1 MKIIRTVRELQELA
15 DRERTMGRRIGLVPT
30 MGALHAGHMELVRV
44 AAEHAHAVWVS
55 IFVNPTQFGPNE
67 DLDAYPRTFEAD
79 CEACEAAGVE
89 VIFAP
94 EPSEMYPDGARTWVD
109 VAELSEP
116 LCGASRPGH
125 FRGVATV
132 VAKLFLAAKPHVAVF
147 GEKDYQ
153 QLAVIRKMVRDLGF
167 DLEIVGGP
175 TTREADGLALSSRNR
190 RLASLARRQAR
201 VVPEALAAAERAFA
215 SGERRSGALLELAI
229 REIEKSPLAEIDYLE
244 LRHPES
250 LQEVPEHIPK
260 DALLALA
267 VFFPAA
273 DGGAR
278 VRLIDNRVLR
288 DGV

>member
-1 MKIIRTVRELQELA
+1 MKIIRTVRELQALA
-15 DRERTMGRRIGLVPT
+15 DRERTSGRRIGLVPT

-44 AAEHAHAVWVS
+44 ASEHAHAVWVS

-67 DLDAYPRTFEAD
+67 DLDAYPRTWEAD
-79 CEACEAAGVE
+79 CEACESAGVE

-94 EPSEMYPDGARTWVD
+94 EPSEMYPDGAETWVD

-153 QLAVIRKMVRDLGF
+153 QLAIIRKMVLDLGF
-167 DLEIVGGP
+167 DLEIVGGA

-190 RLASLARRQAR
+190 RLSSESRRQAR
-201 VVPEALAAAERAFA
+201 AVPAALDAAERAFA
-215 SGERRSGALLELAI
+215 SGERRSGALLELAM

-250 LQEVPEHIPK
+250 LEGVPARIPK
-260 DALLALA
+260 GALLALA